1 MNLETS
7 HGKTTYYKQK
17 FQKKIQKKMAKVIR
31 HTLTL
36 RDILVIAGNE
46 EEILETAIQL
56 KIHFT
61 MPHTFTLLR
70 QKSYD

>member
-1 MNLETS
+1 
-7 HGKTTYYKQK
+7 
-17 FQKKIQKKMAKVIR
+17 MAKVIR